1 MRDDFSLLT
10 VIRQRPAMAALDWMK
25 QGWRLF
31 VQAPW
36 LWVQL
41 VAFTLLVNLLA
52 SMHPLLTVAAFF
64 LNPFLTAGLY
74 KSMVGV
80 QQGERVSFS
89 WLFKPLQEPAYRQV
103 FLQLAALNLLLAIPL
118 SLFGQ
123 HIMVQLSE
131 QNHDVIQLLAFVATY
146 GLVWMMFTYAVAIVY
161 FSPEKRLIPAIQ
173 ASLIACWR
181 NIVPLL
187 FFAGLALVLAVLTIP
202 TMLLGMVVVLP
213 LVSIAF
219 FMSFQDIFPIDPG
232 SFTQQP
238 PSDPDVLEV

>member
-1 MRDDFSLLT
+1 VHEHFSLLRA
-10 VIRQRPAMAALDWMK
+10 IRQRPALAAVFWIK

-36 LWVQL
+36 LWIQL
-41 VAFTLLVNLLA
+41 LAFTLLVNLFA

-74 KSMVGV
+74 KSMAGV
-80 QQGERVSFS
+80 QRGETVGFS
-89 WLFKPLQEPAYRQV
+89 WLFKPLQEPVYRQV

-118 SLFGQ
+118 SMFGQ
-123 HIMVQLSE
+123 HLVLQLTEQSLNVVQLL
-131 QNHDVIQLLAFVATY
+131 VFVAAY
-146 GLVWMMFTYAVAIVY
+146 GLVWMMFTYAVAVLY
-161 FSPEKRLIPAIQ
+161 FLPEKRLLPALQ

-187 FFAGLALVLAVLTIP
+187 LFALLAFGLALLTIP
-202 TMLLGMVVVLP
+202 TMLLGMVVVMP

-219 FMSFQDIFPIDPG
+219 FISFQDIFSAEAGPP
-232 SFTQQP
+232 SQQP
-238 PSDPDVLEV
+238 PEDSDVLEV